1 MSTVNDET
9 KADRLTLRL
18 PSHDLER
25 LRELARRR
33 QMDVAALGREAIR
46 ALLDGADPQ
55 VGHDRLT
62 TTLREAIREQADRV
76 IARHEQT
83 TRALIAALNQHKEGS
98 P

>member
-33 QMDVAALGREAIR
+33 QMDGAALGREAIR
-46 ALLDGADPQ
+46 AFLDGTDPQ
-55 VGHDRLT
+55 AGQDR
-62 TTLREAIREQADRV
+62 
-76 IARHEQT
+76 
-83 TRALIAALNQHKEGS
+83 
-98 P
+98 